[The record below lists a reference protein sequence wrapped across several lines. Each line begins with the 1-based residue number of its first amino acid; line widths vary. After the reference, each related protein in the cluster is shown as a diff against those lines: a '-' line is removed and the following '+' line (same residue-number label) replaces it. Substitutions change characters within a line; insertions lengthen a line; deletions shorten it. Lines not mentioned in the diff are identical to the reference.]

1 MANWLVA
8 KELGGEVDTPSLS
21 AAAERMCQNLPRR
34 LSRLV
39 SPAGSQAILS
49 RAPQRAGADFPFLQ
63 EFTPE
68 PYPKTASKGWQSGCA
83 T

>member
-1 MANWLVA
+1 MANWLLA

-21 AAAERMCQNLPRR
+21 AAAERMCQKLPRR

-39 SPAGSQAILS
+39 SLAGSQAILS
-49 RAPQRAGADFPFLQ
+49 APQRAGADFPFLQ

-68 PYPKTASKGWQSGCA
+68 PYPKTASKGRQSGCA